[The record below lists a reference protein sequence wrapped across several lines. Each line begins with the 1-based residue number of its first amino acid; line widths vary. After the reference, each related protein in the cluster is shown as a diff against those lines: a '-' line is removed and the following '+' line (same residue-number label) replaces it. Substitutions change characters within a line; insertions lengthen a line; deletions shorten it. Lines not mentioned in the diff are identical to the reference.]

1 MIVPVSNG
9 LARATSENGKMGLF
23 GQAHLRVAP
32 HRELELMTLAVARYE
47 LPVAEPYRLDLT
59 VSVLRRLSTN
69 VVDVLA
75 PEGVYRRALQVAGD
89 PLLVRVSSERPGALV
104 VTLEGARRRH
114 PLALQTVRR
123 MLGAD
128 VNLKE
133 FDRAAARIPWLR
145 PLARRMRGVKPP
157 RYPTLWEACV
167 NAIVFQQVSIH
178 AASAILQRYVVAL
191 GSPFE
196 LLEGVTLHA
205 FPDANVTLRADD
217 DELRAV
223 GLSANKI
230 AALRRVGEALGSG
243 TLDERMLEKS
253 NSSEAAAKLT
263 SIKGI
268 GPWTATVILLR
279 GLGRLDVFPMN
290 DSGVAGGVAF
300 AGGSLPELESVLDA
314 LGSQRGML
322 YYHLLLARLEA
333 RGELRPS
340 A

>member
-1 MIVPVSNG
+1 
-9 LARATSENGKMGLF
+9 
-23 GQAHLRVAP
+23 
-32 HRELELMTLAVARYE
+32 
-47 LPVAEPYRLDLT
+47 
-59 VSVLRRLSTN
+59 
-69 VVDVLA
+69 VLA
-75 PEGVYRRALQVAGD
+75 PEGAYRRALQVDGS
-89 PLLVRVSSERPGALV
+89 PMLVRVTSEKPGALA
-104 VTLEGARRRH
+104 VTLEGARRGH
-114 PLALQTVRR
+114 PLALETVRR
-123 MLGAD
+123 MLGTETT
-128 VNLKE
+128 LRE

-191 GSPFE
+191 GWPFE
-196 LLEGVTLHA
+196 LRDGATLHA
-205 FPDANVTLRADD
+205 FPEAEVTLRANDD
-217 DELRAV
+217 TLRAA

-230 AALRRVGEALGSG
+230 AALRRVGEALASG
-243 TLDERMLEKS
+243 TLDERMLEER
-253 NSSEAAAKLT
+253 SSVEATALLT

-290 DSGVAGGVAF
+290 DSGVAGGIAF
-300 AGGSLPELESVLDA
+300 AGGSLPEIESVLDA

-333 RGELRPS
+333 RGELGPGT
-340 A
+340 

>member
-1 MIVPVSNG
+1 MIVPVSND
-9 LARATSENGKMGLF
+9 LARATSENRKMGLF
-23 GQAHLRVAP
+23 GQAHLRAAP
-32 HRELELMTLAVARYE
+32 HREFEPMTLAVARYE

-59 VSVLRRLSTN
+59 ASVLRRLSTN

-75 PEGVYRRALQVAGD
+75 PDGAYLRVLQVAEH
-89 PLLVRVSSERPGALV
+89 PMLVRVVSQKPGALT
-104 VTLEGARRRH
+104 VTLEGEGAGH
-114 PLALQTVRR
+114 AGALETVRR
-123 MLGAD
+123 ILGTDAT
-128 VNLKE
+128 LKE
-133 FDRAAARIPWLR
+133 FDRGAARIPWLR

-178 AASAILQRYVVAL
+178 AAGAILQRYVVAL
-191 GSPFE
+191 GSPFK
-196 LLEGVTLHA
+196 LREGVTLYA
-205 FPDANVTLRADD
+205 FPDAEVTLRADD
-217 DELRAV
+217 AELRAV

-230 AALRRVGEALGSG
+230 ATLRRVAEALSSG
-243 TLDERMLEKS
+243 TLDDRMLEERTS
-253 NSSEAAAKLT
+253 LEATALLT

-290 DSGVAGGVAF
+290 DSGVAGSVAF
-300 AGGSLPELESVLDA
+300 AGGSLPDLESVLDT

>member
-1 MIVPVSNG
+1 MAG
-9 LARATSENGKMGLF
+9 LARWRK
-23 GQAHLRVAP
+23 
-32 HRELELMTLAVARYE
+32 LEPMTLAVARYE

-59 VSVLRRLSTN
+59 VTVLRRLSTN

-75 PEGVYRRALQVAGD
+75 PEGVYLRLLHFD
-89 PLLVRVSSERPGALV
+89 DHSMLVRVTAEKPGALTI
-104 VTLEGARRRH
+104 TLEGARRHH
-114 PLALQTVRR
+114 PRALETVRR
-123 MLGAD
+123 MLGTD
-128 VNLKE
+128 RTLKE
-133 FDRAAARIPWLR
+133 FDRAAARIRWLR

-196 LLEGVTLHA
+196 LREGVILHA
-205 FPDANVTLRADD
+205 FPDPEVTLRANDD
-217 DELRAV
+217 ALRQA
-223 GLSANKI
+223 GLSANKV
-230 AALRRVGEALGSG
+230 ATLRRVAEALVAG
-243 TLDERMLEKS
+243 TLDERMLEERPS
-253 NSSEAAAKLT
+253 AEATAMLT
-263 SIKGI
+263 TIKGI

-290 DSGVAGGVAF
+290 DSGVAGGIAF
-300 AGGSLPELESVLDA
+300 AGGSLPEIESVLDA

-333 RGELRPS
+333 RGDPS
-340 A
+340 TSSG

>member
-1 MIVPVSNG
+1 MIDPVSND
-9 LARATSENGKMGLF
+9 LARATSENRKMGLF
-23 GQAHLRVAP
+23 GQAHLRDAP
-32 HRELELMTLAVARYE
+32 HREFEPMTLAVARYE

-59 VSVLRRLSTN
+59 ASVLRRLSTN
-69 VVDVLA
+69 GVDVLA
-75 PEGVYRRALQVAGD
+75 PDGAYRRALQVAGD
-89 PLLVRVSSERPGALV
+89 PLLVRVTSEKPGALT
-104 VTLEGARRRH
+104 VTLEGARRGH
-114 PLALQTVRR
+114 PVALQTVRR

-128 VNLKE
+128 VTLKE
-133 FDRAAARIPWLR
+133 FARAAARIPWLR

-205 FPDANVTLRADD
+205 FPDAEVTLRAGD

-230 AALRRVGEALGSG
+230 ATLRRVGEALGSG
-243 TLDERMLEKS
+243 TLDERMLEERT
-253 NSSEAAAKLT
+253 SSEAAAKLT

-300 AGGSLPELESVLDA
+300 AGGSLPELESVLDE

-333 RGELRPS
+333 RGELGPS